1 MARLAPGSAAVSG
14 RPPRRAPGSRPA
26 SRRAPCPTRARR
38 PRGHVGPATTDENRR
53 PQHLARRPRAGRSA
67 APPAQRAPH
76 RPLLPRCWELRD
88 NLTIYDAAYMEL
100 AEAMDATLLT
110 GDRRLARAPGP
121 SAHRDPPAAHA
132 SAQYRL
138 LSARRSATAPPG
150 RRADLADLRRPST
163 LGHADERKLHTRISM
178 HLLVSPIVGSA
189 RQFSVMHSCQPRL
202 TLKPTFSRQNPAQ

>member
-26 SRRAPCPTRARR
+26 SRRAPCPTRTRR

-53 PQHLARRPRAGRSA
+53 PQHPARRPRAGRSA

-138 LSARRSATAPPG
+138 LSAHRSATAPPG

-163 LGHADERKLHTRISM
+163 LGHADERIVNGCRYRGLCVPQHRDSEWM
-178 HLLVSPIVGSA
+178 PGGHVLCDRGSCRGLLPG
-189 RQFSVMHSCQPRL
+189 MDGG
-202 TLKPTFSRQNPAQ
+202 